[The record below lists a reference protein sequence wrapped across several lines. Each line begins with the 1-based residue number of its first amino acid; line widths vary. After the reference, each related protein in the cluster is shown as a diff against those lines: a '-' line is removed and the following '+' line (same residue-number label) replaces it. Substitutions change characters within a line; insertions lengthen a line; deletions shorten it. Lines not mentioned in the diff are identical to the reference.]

1 MAHTV
6 YIPRVLASIIDRQLL
21 LLRIGLHHSWLS
33 VNRLTQS
40 HTAARYSTLL
50 LQNHRATVSC

>member
-33 VNRLTQS
+33 VNRLTQITHGCPVQYTLTSESQS
-40 HTAARYSTLL
+40 HR
-50 LQNHRATVSC
+50 

>member
-1 MAHTV
+1 LAHTV

-33 VNRLTQS
+33 VNRLTQITHGCPVQYTLTSESQS
-40 HTAARYSTLL
+40 HR
-50 LQNHRATVSC
+50 